1 MPPKYLWRSRR
12 YCLRYYFDIWEHN
25 AADSRNIAGLYRR
38 HACQVELAIVS
49 TSQVCRRS
57 RLTWPLLPA
66 TSVLISERYHSST
79 GSRIGVMSQVA
90 PRHMRTRLNAP
101 YPPFPGVGFPASA
114 SDSFGI
120 CARWDASCGGAFVN
134 QVRELVLGRPT
145 GAWQNK
151 HSIRIRRKLNL
162 DRLLFPLPGTTM
174 LSWFSGV

>member
-1 MPPKYLWRSRR
+1 MPPKYLWRSHR

-38 HACQVELAIVS
+38 HACQVELVS
-49 TSQVCRRS
+49 TSQACWRS

-101 YPPFPGVGFPASA
+101 YPPLSRSRFSSVSVRQLRYLCKVRRQLRRGLCQSSSWAC
-114 SDSFGI
+114 FGKT
-120 CARWDASCGGAFVN
+120 DGGLTK
-134 QVRELVLGRPT
+134 QS
-145 GAWQNK
+145 QY
-151 HSIRIRRKLNL
+151 
-162 DRLLFPLPGTTM
+162 
-174 LSWFSGV
+174 